1 MTETAPRPQDLQ
13 HLEGVAALGYLL
25 NAIAHDLNNLLTN
38 LMLGADQ
45 VQYGGGA
52 EAVELLVEQV
62 QRITGITRSIQKLG
76 QRNMG
81 VDFEVAALDAVISD
95 FVRWHRASWP
105 GVQIN
110 AELEAGLQAKLN
122 RRHTVHA
129 LSLLAWATGE
139 HHRAAGLDVELCL
152 EDVPRSAWAGST
164 DTIPMAVIRVR
175 RGEPAQGPSQD
186 FKRMVDGFFEA
197 DRSAAE
203 VATMAA
209 WEVVRKLRG
218 RMKVR
223 GGAGAGGTEITLE
236 LPLAEAT

>member
-1 MTETAPRPQDLQ
+1 MSESSPQSEHLQ
-13 HLEGVAALGYLL
+13 HVESVAALGYLL

-76 QRNMG
+76 QRSMNAAPEDAQLSSLLEELVVWHDAVSPRDVPTLVMG
-81 VDFEVAALDAVISD
+81 EDAAL
-95 FVRWHRASWP
+95 R
-105 GVQIN
+105 
-110 AELEAGLQAKLN
+110 LN
-122 RRHTVHA
+122 RRHLVHG
-129 LSLLAWATGE
+129 LSLLCGATAE
-139 HHRAAGLDVELCL
+139 HHPGAALTVSAGKET
-152 EDVPRSAWAGST
+152 VPRSAWAGST
-164 DTIPMAVIRVR
+164 DTVTMAVIRVR
-175 RGEPAQGPSQD
+175 RGSPSNAQSQD
-186 FKRMVDGFFEA
+186 FKRLVDGFFEG
-197 DRSAAE
+197 DRSAHE

-223 GGAGAGGTEITLE
+223 GGAGDLGTEFTLE
-236 LPLAEAT
+236 LPLAEGA

>member
-1 MTETAPRPQDLQ
+1 MTEPALRPQDLQ
-13 HLEGVAALGYLL
+13 QLEGVAALGYLL

-45 VQYGGGA
+45 VQYGGGV

-81 VDFEVAALDAVISD
+81 VDFMVTPLDEVVGD
-95 FVRWHRASWP
+95 FVDWHGSIWP
-105 GVQIN
+105 GAAIR
-110 AELEAGLQAKLN
+110 ADLAAGTFVNLN

-139 HHRAAGLDVELCL
+139 RFGDHPLEVELAL
-152 EDVPRSAWAGST
+152 EEVPRSAWAGST
-164 DTIPMAVIRVR
+164 ETIPMAVIRLR
-175 RGEPAQGPSQD
+175 RGSPGAASSED

-197 DRSAAE
+197 DRSATE

-223 GGAGAGGTEITLE
+223 GGQGSGGLEITLE
-236 LPLAEAT
+236 LPLAEAP

>member
-1 MTETAPRPQDLQ
+1 MGDTSPQPGDLQ

-76 QRNMG
+76 QRNMSVDVDVTPMDG
-81 VDFEVAALDAVISD
+81 VLHD
-95 FVRWHRASWP
+95 FVSWHQASWP
-105 GVQIN
+105 G
-110 AELEAGLQAKLN
+110 EAVVPSVSAGMSVKLN

-129 LSLLAWATGE
+129 LSLLAWATGQHQPGAE
-139 HHRAAGLDVELCL
+139 LHVGLAL
-152 EDVPRSAWAGST
+152 EEVPRSAWAGAT
-164 DTIPMAVIRVR
+164 ETIPMAVVRLR
-175 RGEPAQGPSQD
+175 RGAPGSAPSQD
-186 FKRMVDGFFEA
+186 FKRLVDGFFEKE
-197 DRSAAE
+197 RTPSE

-223 GGAGAGGTEITLE
+223 GGPGASGTEIIVE
-236 LPLAEAT
+236 LPLAEAL

>member
-1 MTETAPRPQDLQ
+1 MSETAPQPEDLQ

-45 VQYGGGA
+45 IQYGGGA
-52 EAVELLVEQV
+52 EAVELLVDQV

-76 QRNMG
+76 QQNMSAAMEVTDVG
-81 VDFEVAALDAVISD
+81 AVVAAFEA
-95 FVRWHRASWP
+95 WHRSAWP
-105 GVQIN
+105 
-110 AELEAGLQAKLN
+110 AETVRVSCQGSTPVKLN
-122 RRHTVHA
+122 VRHTVHG
-129 LSLLAWATGE
+129 LSLLAWATGQY
-139 HHRAAGLDVELCL
+139 HGDRDLIVELRR

-164 DTIPMAVIRVR
+164 ETISMAVVRLR
-175 RGEPAQGPSQD
+175 RGTPGAAASQD

-197 DRSAAE
+197 ERTPPE

-223 GGAGAGGTEITLE
+223 GGAAADGIEITVE
-236 LPLAEAT
+236 LPLAETP